1 MNFNRHR
8 RSVLLFW
15 WLLTV
20 AVLVTEGQVDQQ
32 FSPKQFN
39 GSEHINQSDQHSD
52 TTLNQRNDKP
62 HGPSV
67 QRQFSSGIDL
77 VSRMGDEF
85 MIGLEDLK
93 TRISN
98 DYKRY
103 SSSYGG
109 SDYSSSGSYQ
119 EGCCDKLDF
128 HTFVPGFVLVA
139 ISYFLFFLLN
149 ATVTG
154 GRRRRMVTS
163 SKREEESK
171 LSVKYFSLFSV
182 CFCT

>member
-39 GSEHINQSDQHSD
+39 GSEHGFNQSDQHSD

-103 SSSYGG
+103 SSYGG

>member
-15 WLLTV
+15 WLLAV

-39 GSEHINQSDQHSD
+39 GSERINQSDQHSD

-85 MIGLEDLK
+85 MIG
-93 TRISN
+93 
-98 DYKRY
+98 
-103 SSSYGG
+103 GG

-163 SKREEESK
+163 FETKQLTAINYPERQA
-171 LSVKYFSLFSV
+171 
-182 CFCT
+182 C